1 LRVVRRGPELTVI
14 IAGQNYLLIQED
26 PLAPP
31 PTETAGDERVTAPIS
46 GRVARVL
53 ALPGDIVEKN
63 APLVVIEAMKM
74 ELTLRAP
81 RSGKIAKVFHD
92 VDEMVEEGTE
102 IVTFMTEEGA

>member
-1 LRVVRRGPELTVI
+1 VI
-14 IAGQNYLLIQED
+14 IAGQNYVVIQED

-31 PTETAGDERVTAPIS
+31 PTETAGDECVAAPIP

-53 ALPGDIVEKN
+53 AQPGDVVEKN

-81 RSGKIAKVFHD
+81 RSGKIAKVFCA
-92 VDEMVEEGTE
+92 VDEMVEEGAE
-102 IVTFMTEEGA
+102 IVTFMTEERA